1 MVVNCVSTNCS
12 NLHYNFSPKTPHL
25 KDFPI
30 SKPYLLYF
38 QTCRAEQK
46 GNNTFEVYFDNFAPG
61 SVVAFDITMETQV
74 KNALGKL
81 R

>member
-1 MVVNCVSTNCS
+1 VTS
-12 NLHYNFSPKTPHL
+12 YFS
-25 KDFPI
+25 DFPTL
-30 SKPYLLYF
+30 KPYLLYF

-61 SVVAFDITMETQV
+61 SVVAFDITMETKV

-81 R
+81 RYASPLLIQYLDFDNSLLL